1 MGGMAEHP
9 AAQVHGPIQEIAEGV
24 HWVRGSV
31 RMGPGVTISRL
42 MVIVKSGEELSLIS
56 AVRLSDEGEAELA
69 KLGKVRNVLKIGA
82 FHGMDDAYS
91 VERFQADY
99 WALPGARLPAG
110 ISKSKELKQGE
121 LPIPDADLFVFESA
135 VKPEGALL
143 VKRAGGV
150 LVTCDSVQ
158 NWPDTE
164 GCSLIAKGITRAM
177 GFTSRR
183 AQIGPPWRKGMT
195 PQGGSLKGD
204 FERLASLDF
213 KHLIG
218 AHGGPLRDTAK
229 SDLKATVAATFG

>member
-1 MGGMAEHP
+1 
-9 AAQVHGPIQEIAEGV
+9 
-24 HWVRGSV
+24 
-31 RMGPGVTISRL
+31 MGPGVTISRL

-56 AVRLSDEGEAELA
+56 SVRLSDQGEAELA

-99 WALPGARLPAG
+99 WALPGAELPSG
-110 ISKSKELKQGE
+110 ITKSRELTKGA
-121 LPIPDADLFVFESA
+121 LPIPDADLFVFEAA
-135 VKPEGALL
+135 VKPEAALL
-143 VKRAGGV
+143 VRRAGGI

-164 GCSLIAKGITRAM
+164 GCSLIAKGVTKLL

-183 AQIGPPWRKGMT
+183 AVIGPPWRKKMT
-195 PQGGSLKGD
+195 PAGGSLRGD

-213 KHLIG
+213 KHQIG

-229 SDLKATVAATFG
+229 ADLQATIAATFT